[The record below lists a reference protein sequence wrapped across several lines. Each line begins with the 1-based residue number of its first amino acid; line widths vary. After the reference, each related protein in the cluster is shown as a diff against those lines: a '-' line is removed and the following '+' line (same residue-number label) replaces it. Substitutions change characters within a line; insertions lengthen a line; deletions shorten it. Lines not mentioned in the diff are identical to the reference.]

1 MQFCAH
7 LLPSLN
13 SAAPPASVSGLDFPP
28 SPMLHCSVGSEYN
41 THLMSGACLAQVSE
55 KARSTLYIY
64 MHTRMPEQN
73 PFLRFRPWGR
83 DSATLA
89 ALTRHCAGRIAAR
102 HVATQELIERRMPNR
117 RVRMVRRTC
126 RSTDTTRQRDFSCEV
141 QPPLSQP
148 YPANAVD
155 FGCICSYIVLKARI

>member
-1 MQFCAH
+1 
-7 LLPSLN
+7 
-13 SAAPPASVSGLDFPP
+13 
-28 SPMLHCSVGSEYN
+28 MLHCSVSSEYN
-41 THLMSGACLAQVSE
+41 THLMEGAWLSQVSE
-55 KARSTLYIY
+55 KVRSTLYIY
-64 MHTRMPEQN
+64 AYQNAGAN
-73 PFLRFRPWGR
+73 PFLRFRPWGH

-102 HVATQELIERRMPNR
+102 HVATQELIEQRMPNR

-155 FGCICSYIVLKARI
+155 FGCICSYKVLKARI